1 MLNGEKRYQQRAK
14 KIIISRS
21 MIVSAL
27 FVKNNKM
34 GIEPLVF
41 RKVFA
46 TLQSRE
52 LLSPDY

>member
-1 MLNGEKRYQQRAK
+1 MLV
-14 KIIISRS
+14 I
-21 MIVSAL
+21 MI

-34 GIEPLVF
+34 GIVSLVF

>member
-1 MLNGEKRYQQRAK
+1 MLNGEKRYQQKA
-14 KIIISRS
+14 KIILSRS
-21 MIVSAL
+21 MMVSAL

-52 LLSPDY
+52 LLSPHY